1 MRLKINFIYI
11 KVPTAGRSAA
21 GTGGRRRVVWRA
33 GGYGVGGG
41 QRRPMSWSRKLGTVP
56 GGGIVSNDDTIFRV
70 LIVTEIDEHLGAIN
84 PSKQG

>member
-1 MRLKINFIYI
+1 M
-11 KVPTAGRSAA
+11 
-21 GTGGRRRVVWRA
+21 WRA

-56 GGGIVSNDDTIFRV
+56 GGGIVRNDDTIFRV